1 MHTLKNRAVLI
12 VLCALLASCGQRADA
27 LSPAEIVTRMNAAY
41 GSARMYR
48 DRGVAFVDEPV
59 VWSLFKAVFGLR
71 SLDHFSTDFNRNQA
85 SLAFVYD
92 SVRVAGRP
100 NALPDQLNTIRP
112 ISKGSSSFA
121 PMLLLGVRRDLSNP
135 VREKDDTIHGADCYV
150 IRGTNQR
157 GIEDTLW
164 IEKRRFVIR
173 RVRQTFPGRA
183 DSAAQTLDY
192 QTVETQ

>member
-1 MHTLKNRAVLI
+1 
-12 VLCALLASCGQRADA
+12 
-27 LSPAEIVTRMNAAY
+27 MNAAY

-59 VWSLFKAVFGLR
+59 LWGLFKAVFGLK
-71 SLDHFSTDFNRNQA
+71 SLDHFSTSFDRVR
-85 SLAFVYD
+85 SSMAFVYD
-92 SVRVAGRP
+92 SVRVEGP
-100 NALPDQLNTIRP
+100 PDALPDQLNAIRP
-112 ISKGSSSFA
+112 ISKGSSSLA
-121 PMLLLGVRRDLSNP
+121 PLLLLGVPTDLANA
-135 VREKDDTIHGADCYV
+135 VREKDASIHGADCYV
-150 IRGTNQR
+150 IRGMNQR